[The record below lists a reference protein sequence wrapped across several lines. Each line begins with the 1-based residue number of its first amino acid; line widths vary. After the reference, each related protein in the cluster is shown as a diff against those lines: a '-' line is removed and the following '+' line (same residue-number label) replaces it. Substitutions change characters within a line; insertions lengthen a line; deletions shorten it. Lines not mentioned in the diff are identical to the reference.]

1 MSAGLWIATR
11 DGIIRN
17 PESGEQ
23 FRIVKGRT
31 LGHPKHPAVAAF
43 PENWHP
49 LDIELD
55 AEDVDP
61 DAPAEATQLAGELH
75 DARNEADGYREQL
88 AAIVEL
94 LRERELIGFSGI
106 DADHEGWLVETLRAV
121 LEAAY
126 VAGPEADA
134 PAELDPTPV
143 LDDEPVAPPAPA
155 RKTRAARKVTDDAAS

>member
-1 MSAGLWIATR
+1 MSVGLWIATR
-11 DGIIRN
+11 DGVIRN

-55 AEDVDP
+55 ADDVDP

-88 AAIVEL
+88 AAIANL
-94 LRERELIGFSGI
+94 AGERGLIERFGVQP
-106 DADHEGWLVETLRAV
+106 DHEGWLAELLGLALDNLGDEQPDV
-121 LEAAY
+121 
-126 VAGPEADA
+126 
-134 PAELDPTPV
+134 PAEG
-143 LDDEPVAPPAPA
+143 EPVAPPAPA
-155 RKTRAARKVTDDAAS
+155 RKTRAPRKVTDDAAS